1 MSELGFSRI
10 KTLMTQKHIH
20 ESIHLGVFPTI
31 HFILVP
37 HYGKITDTVTE
48 NYTAITKYYTKTN
61 VVHV

>member
-10 KTLMTQKHIH
+10 KNTLIH

-37 HYGKITDTVTE
+37 HHGKITDTVTE
-48 NYTAITKYYTKTN
+48 NYTAITNYYTKTN